1 MKISIYIKCFSSLPL
16 FYCCKGNQASANI
29 RLSLCYLYVNT
40 SVFRF
45 MFIIQLLYFLY
56 EKQDRDYL
64 CVWKRVSIP
73 LYILFPLQYCM
84 TVQFRLLSEQ

>member
-1 MKISIYIKCFSSLPL
+1 MYLVVFSVKYAA
-16 FYCCKGNQASANI
+16 F
-29 RLSLCYLYVNT
+29 
-40 SVFRF
+40 SV
-45 MFIIQLLYFLY
+45 YFLY

>member
-1 MKISIYIKCFSSLPL
+1 MLHR
-16 FYCCKGNQASANI
+16 GTGI
-29 RLSLCYLYVNT
+29 R
-40 SVFRF
+40 FF
-45 MFIIQLLYFLY
+45 LYFLY

>member
-1 MKISIYIKCFSSLPL
+1 MNIFRKNIPL
-16 FYCCKGNQASANI
+16 FERK
-29 RLSLCYLYVNT
+29 V
-40 SVFRF
+40 
-45 MFIIQLLYFLY
+45 LYFLY

>member
-1 MKISIYIKCFSSLPL
+1 MVLMGLKLRES
-16 FYCCKGNQASANI
+16 
-29 RLSLCYLYVNT
+29 
-40 SVFRF
+40 
-45 MFIIQLLYFLY
+45 FIIGRLPCYSVPIKFLYFLY